1 MGRVLIT
8 GSSAGLGLMAGQ
20 RLLADGHQ
28 VVLHARNE
36 ERANDARAAA
46 LSAPARVI
54 VDLSSIAETR
64 EVAEQAN
71 RLGPFDAV
79 IHNAGVG
86 ARERRVETVDGLA
99 HIFALNVLAPYLLTA
114 LIEPRRR

>member
-36 ERANDARAAA
+36 ERAHDARAAA
-46 LSAPARVI
+46 LSASAVVI
-54 VDLSSIAETR
+54 GDLSSIAETR

-79 IHNAGVG
+79 IHNAGW
-86 ARERRVETVDGLA
+86 ALASAASRRS
-99 HIFALNVLAPYLLTA
+99 TA
-114 LIEPRRR
+114 SGTFSPSTFSRRISSLR